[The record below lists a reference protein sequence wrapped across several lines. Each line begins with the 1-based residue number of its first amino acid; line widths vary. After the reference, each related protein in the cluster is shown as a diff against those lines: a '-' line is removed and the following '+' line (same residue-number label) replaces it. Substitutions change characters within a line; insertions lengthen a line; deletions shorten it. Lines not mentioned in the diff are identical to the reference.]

1 MVKIDLTAEIDNKSK
16 TLQHSF
22 HTFALPY
29 LFIHSSE
36 IKKIFLVSIK
46 SFQFF

>member
-1 MVKIDLTAEIDNKSK
+1 MFTTDIGLINNYLIKINYTAATDNKSK

-22 HTFALPY
+22 HTFVFPY

-36 IKKIFLVSIK
+36 N
-46 SFQFF
+46 